1 MSIGVN
7 KRMGNLMIKV
17 LLISLLILSG
27 CTDHPLNAQVSLHQ
41 LTDSLHHVLAA
52 DRRAYEQL
60 VFERLKQIQPTAKMP
75 QLAQQLPLL
84 WPAQLFTQGAHI
96 AQQQGA
102 HFSYVLLAQNPV
114 NPKNQPITEKEKQAL
129 AFIETHKGQ
138 NYYGEE
144 YIGKVKF
151 FVAAYPEIAYADH
164 CVHCHNHYLHAKQP
178 QYELN
183 DILGAI
189 LIRVPLTF

>member
-1 MSIGVN
+1 MD
-7 KRMGNLMIKV
+7 KRMRYFTIKI
-17 LLISLLILSG
+17 LLISPLILSG
-27 CTDHPLNAQVSLHQ
+27 CTDAHLNAQVSLQQ
-41 LTDSLHHVLAA
+41 LTDSLHQVLSA

-60 VFERLKQIQPTAKMP
+60 IFERLEQIQPTTKMP

-84 WPAQLFTQGAHI
+84 WPAQLFTQAAHI

-102 HFSYVLLAQNPV
+102 TFSYVLLAQNPL
-114 NPKNQPITEKEKQAL
+114 NPKNQPITEEEKQAL

-144 YIGKVKF
+144 HIGKVKF
-151 FVAAYPEIAYADH
+151 FVAAYPEIAYAPH
-164 CVHCHNHYLHAKQP
+164 CVHCHNHYLQAKQP

-189 LIRVPLTF
+189 LIRVPITF